1 MIGQKAQETMT
12 SQPNSPST
20 MPACFVG
27 VGSPRS
33 MFEQE
38 YNDSMKAWADTMPR
52 PKSILLFSA
61 HWLNFPVTLGATE
74 PVPLVYDYYNF
85 PRHFYEVTYPSP
97 PAPELADRFVELM
110 DGRLDIE
117 RSDRGLDHGAFVG
130 LKAMYPEADVPVLEV
145 SIPTFHPESLFNIG
159 RVLAPLRDEGVMIM
173 GAGLLTHSG
182 ESPDAN
188 RAFDAWVVDKLEN
201 RDIDSLFQY
210 REAAPGVMQALPTVE
225 HFVPL
230 LVVLGAARESN
241 GSMLSVGGVSPN
253 GGSRRSFQFN

>member
-1 MIGQKAQETMT
+1 MT
-12 SQPNSPST
+12 SQPENTVSPST
-20 MPACFVG
+20 MPATFVG

-33 MFEQE
+33 MFEPE
-38 YNDSMKAWADTMPR
+38 WNAGMKAWADTMPR

-61 HWLNFPVTLGATE
+61 HWLNFPTTIGATQ

-85 PRHFYEVTYPSP
+85 PRHFYEVQYPSP
-97 PAPELADRFVELM
+97 PAPDLADRFVELM

-145 SIPTFHPESLFNIG
+145 SIPTFHPETLFNIG
-159 RVLAPLRDEGVMIM
+159 RILAPLREEGVMVM
-173 GAGLLTHSG
+173 GCGLLTHSS

-188 RAFDAWVVDKLEN
+188 RAFDAWVVEKLGN
-201 RDIDSLFQY
+201 RDFESLFQY
-210 REAAPGVMQALPTVE
+210 RETAPGVMQALPTVE

-230 LVVLGAARESN
+230 FVAAGAAYETSTEL
-241 GSMLSVGGVSPN
+241 LSVGGLSPT